1 MAEKN
6 DRPFLPEEVAAYRKQ
21 FSDLIIRI
29 RTYTEPDTGLLNTAF
44 TIAERAHYGVRRKTG
59 EPYIIHPLS
68 VASILADIEVDNDVI
83 AAGILHDVL
92 EDTPMTFSEMEDLV
106 GHRVASLVEAVTDI
120 DNAIDEVSEMLKEDV
135 DIMSDSK
142 LITSVSR
149 NPLALYIKVA
159 DRIHNLRTMG
169 TMPYNKITAKVD
181 KTRHVIIP
189 LLQRISCSR
198 LIEILEDLCI
208 GLENPPAYDL
218 VRRRYEALL
227 EENALSLEGVKTY
240 MAAVFTGQKSRWGL
254 TDYEREDISCDI
266 LFTEELRKARRM
278 IRSCTF
284 HRRYMHSIF
293 HDVNRK
299 VRNIFMDLEPAMDK
313 DSVALYDIY
322 FITSDSYKGNPCDIF
337 LAFYPALQKGFY
349 IPESD
354 SCQPVRFALTIT
366 GSGKDPV
373 SDLPYFLL
381 KDAYCCRFRL
391 FITSEAD
398 YEDHMHGNIFKSV
411 DGQGLIEAD
420 PEPDDTF
427 RPMIHVYKKD
437 GSIMEIDARAT
448 VLDFAFAIHND
459 LGLCAK
465 YAYLNGR
472 RTAIPLYTRLSDG
485 DQVEIIA
492 DASKH
497 HPERNIPHAT
507 IRWFE
512 YVFTRKAVKV
522 LSRYL
527 EKHTTTVGMMM
538 RVCDEGK
545 KPFEIETG
553 ATILDFAFLKDPEKA
568 LCLKAA
574 YVNKGSRPARF
585 DRILAYDDIIRLEY
599 EKEGTA
605 SPSLDWLRIV
615 RTVRARDAILK
626 YFEGRTSS
634 PMQGLLPC
642 QE

>member
-1 MAEKN
+1 MSPMAKKS
-6 DRPFLPEEVAAYRKQ
+6 DRPFQQEEVAAYRKQ
-21 FSDLIIRI
+21 FSDLLIKI
-29 RTYTEPDTGLLNTAF
+29 RTYTEPDTGLLNSAF
-44 TIAERAHYGVRRKTG
+44 SIAEKFHYGVRRKTG
-59 EPYIIHPLS
+59 EPYICHPLS

-92 EDTPMTFSEMEDLV
+92 EDTPVTFSEMEDLV

-149 NPLALYIKVA
+149 NPQALYIKAA

-181 KTRHVIIP
+181 KTRHIIIP
-189 LLQRISCSR
+189 LLQRIRCSR

-218 VRRRYEALL
+218 VRRRYDTLL
-227 EENALSLEGVKTY
+227 EENRLSLEGVRTY
-240 MAAVFTGQKSRWGL
+240 MTAVFTGQRQYYGIGDFELETAS
-254 TDYEREDISCDI
+254 SDI
-266 LFTEELRKARRM
+266 LFTEDLKKARRM

-293 HDVNRK
+293 HDVNKR
-299 VRNIFMDLEPAMDK
+299 VRNIFVDLEDAIDK
-313 DSVALYDIY
+313 DSAALYDIY
-322 FITSDSYKGNPCDIF
+322 FITSDSYKGEPMDIF
-337 LAFYPALQKGFY
+337 LAFYPALQKGLY
-349 IPESD
+349 LPEAEYR
-354 SCQPVRFALTIT
+354 QPVRFGLTIS
-366 GSGKDPV
+366 GSGTDPV
-373 SDLPYFLL
+373 SDIPYFIL
-381 KDAYCCRFRL
+381 KDTYNCRFRL
-391 FITSEAD
+391 FVQKEKE
-398 YEDHMHGNIFKSV
+398 YEDHMHGTIFQNGASASS
-411 DGQGLIEAD
+411 LPEAD

-459 LGLCAK
+459 VGLCARH
-465 YAYLNGR
+465 AYLNGR
-472 RTAIPLYTRLSDG
+472 HAAIPLYTKLNEG
-485 DQVEIIA
+485 DQVEIVA
-492 DASKH
+492 DASKD
-497 HPERNIPHAT
+497 HPEQNIPHAT

-512 YVFTRKAVKV
+512 YVFTRKATKV
-522 LSRYL
+522 LARYL

-538 RVCDEGK
+538 RVYDAGK

-553 ATILDFAFLKDPEKA
+553 ATILDFAFLRDPEKA
-568 LCLKAA
+568 LRFKCA
-574 YVNKGSRPARF
+574 YVNKGNRPARP

-599 EKEGTA
+599 GGEPSA
-605 SPSLDWLRIV
+605 SLDWLRIV
-615 RTVRARDAILK
+615 RTVRARDAVIR
-626 YFEGRTSS
+626 YFEGRSS
-634 PMQGLLPC
+634 S
-642 QE
+642 

>member
-1 MAEKN
+1 MVKKSE
-6 DRPFLPEEVAAYRKQ
+6 RPFQPEEVAVYRKQ
-21 FSDLIIRI
+21 FSDLLIRI
-29 RTYTEPDTGLLNTAF
+29 RAYTEPDTGLLNAAF
-44 TIAERAHYGVRRKTG
+44 SIAERCHYGVRRKTG
-59 EPYIIHPLS
+59 EPYICHPLS
-68 VASILADIEVDNDVI
+68 VAAILADIEVDNDVI

-92 EDTPMTFSEMEDLV
+92 EDTPMTFSEMEDLL

-142 LITSVSR
+142 LITSIRR
-149 NPLALYIKVA
+149 NPQALYIKVA

-169 TMPYNKITAKVD
+169 SMPYNKITAKVD
-181 KTRHVIIP
+181 KTRHIIIP
-189 LLQRISCSR
+189 LLQGIRCSR

-218 VRRRYEALL
+218 VCRRYEALL
-227 EENALSLEGVKTY
+227 EENRISLEGVRDY
-240 MAAVFTGQKSRWGL
+240 MNAVFTGTGNRYALSDFEL
-254 TDYEREDISCDI
+254 ESTSSDI
-266 LFTEELRKARRM
+266 LFTEDLKKARKM

-284 HRRYMHSIF
+284 HRRCMHSIF

-299 VRNIFMDLEPAMDK
+299 VRNIFMDLEDAIDK

-322 FITSDSYKGNPCDIF
+322 FITSDSYRGEPVDIF
-337 LAFYPALQKGFY
+337 LSFYPALQKGLY
-349 IPESD
+349 VPEAEYR
-354 SCQPVRFALTIT
+354 QPVRFALTIS

-381 KDAYCCRFRL
+381 KDAYNCRFRL
-391 FITSEAD
+391 FIQNETE
-398 YEDHMHGNIFKSV
+398 YRDHMHGTIFQNDSGV
-411 DGQGLIEAD
+411 QGPSEAD

-437 GSIMEIDARAT
+437 GSIMEIDAQAT

-459 LGLCAK
+459 VGLCARH
-465 YAYLNGR
+465 AYLNGR
-472 RTAIPLYTRLSDG
+472 HAAIPLYTKLSEG
-485 DQVEIIA
+485 DQVEIVA

-497 HPERNIPHAT
+497 HPEQNIPHAT

-512 YVFTRKAVKV
+512 YVFTRKATKV

-538 RVCDEGK
+538 RVYDSGK
-545 KPFEIETG
+545 KPYEIETG

-568 LCLKAA
+568 LHFKCA
-574 YVNKGSRPARF
+574 YVNKGNRPARP

-599 EKEGTA
+599 DDGA

-615 RTVRARDAILK
+615 RTVRAREAVIR
-626 YFEGRTSS
+626 YFEGRIPPSS
-634 PMQGLLPC
+634 GEGLPG
-642 QE
+642 